1 MTSPWKHR
9 QDGGP
14 TPPLSQWGMASET
27 DILESVLVGPIDHYS
42 WKDGNATSRRHLA
55 NGTPFNAAIARQ
67 QYGEMLDAY
76 RQADV
81 EVKFLTPR
89 PEQPYAVFARDSSV
103 MTPWGPIICQM
114 YSPWR
119 RSEWLTVLE
128 FYQQAQIPVYDVVT
142 AGTFEGGDFML
153 IEPGVAL
160 CGYSGERTSPAG
172 IAQVKGWFEQE
183 GWEFHTVPFDPHF
196 LHLDVQ
202 CIMVAEK
209 LAAVCTA
216 VVPDSLLTWLRH
228 KGIEILD
235 VPYKDAMELGCNIMA
250 LGRERV
256 LLPKDSLALK
266 QQCLAR
272 GLTVLDPD
280 IGMITKGGGGVH
292 CMSQPLKRRSR

>member
-9 QDGGP
+9 QDGGQ
-14 TPPLSQWGMASET
+14 TAPLQQWGMASET
-27 DILESVLVGPIDHYS
+27 DILERVLVGPIDHYS
-42 WKDGNATSRRHLA
+42 WRDGNATSRRHLA
-55 NGTPFNAAIARQ
+55 NGTPFDAGIARQ

-81 EVKFLTPR
+81 EVQFLQPR

-114 YSPWR
+114 FSPWR

-172 IAQVKGWFEQE
+172 IQQVKGWFEQE

-216 VVPDSLLTWLRH
+216 VVPDSLLDWLKQ
-228 KGIEILD
+228 KGIDILD
-235 VPYKDAMELGCNIMA
+235 VPYKDAMELGCNIMS

-256 LLPKDSLALK
+256 LLPKESLALK

-292 CMSQPLKRRSR
+292 CMCQPLKRRPR

>member
-14 TPPLSQWGMASET
+14 TPSLSQWGMASET

-55 NGTPFNAAIARQ
+55 NGTPFDATIARQ

-128 FYQQAQIPVYDVVT
+128 FYQQAEIPVYDVVT